1 MKKVIMPLSPQE
13 CERVFNGEQTI
24 LVRKRV
30 PKIDTPYEVLAYE
43 TKGATDTPWVDED
56 GHFIYKGR
64 GQVIGSFV
72 CDKVDEY
79 ECHKGLTKF
88 GGELGLPVGTID
100 TYFIFEDDYK
110 AMCLSYDEVK
120 AYGKGKILSGLH
132 ITEPKLFD
140 KPKELSDYWLYNDE
154 LHKRWEEDNNFCC
167 YDCTDENG
175 EATTDCGDA
184 WHNIMNCYRCWNE
197 WNGWCHKIT
206 RPPQS
211 WCYIDSIDV
220 EEV

>member
-1 MKKVIMPLSPQE
+1 MKKVLMPLSPQE

-30 PKIDTPYEVLAYE
+30 PKCDTPYEVLVYE

-120 AYGKGKILSGLH
+120 AYGKGKTLSGLH
-132 ITEPKLFD
+132 ITKPGLFD
-140 KPKELSDYWLYNDE
+140 KPKELSEFGTVCNKYENDE
-154 LHKRWEEDNNFCC
+154 CDDCPYLQVCVNSYPCDDSVDTWCGVDN
-167 YDCTDENG
+167 
-175 EATTDCGDA
+175 
-184 WHNIMNCYRCWNE
+184 I
-197 WNGWCHKIT
+197 KPLT

-211 WCYIDSIDV
+211 WMYV
-220 EEV
+220 EEIDDVQRM

>member
-120 AYGKGKILSGLH
+120 AYGKGKILRVCISPNLSCSISRKNCRIIGCIMTNCTRGGKRI
-132 ITEPKLFD
+132 ITF
-140 KPKELSDYWLYNDE
+140 
-154 LHKRWEEDNNFCC
+154 
-167 YDCTDENG
+167 
-175 EATTDCGDA
+175 AVMIA
-184 WHNIMNCYRCWNE
+184 Q
-197 WNGWCHKIT
+197 T
-206 RPPQS
+206 RMERRQL
-211 WCYIDSIDV
+211 IVVTRGIIL
-220 EEV
+220 